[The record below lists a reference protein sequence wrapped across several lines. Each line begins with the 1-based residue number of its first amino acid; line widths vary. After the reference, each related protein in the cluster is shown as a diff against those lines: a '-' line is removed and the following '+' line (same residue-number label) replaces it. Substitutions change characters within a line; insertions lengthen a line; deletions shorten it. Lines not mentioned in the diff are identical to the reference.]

1 MENQVIFAPQVVS
14 PHCKLIV
21 DVEKA
26 PNDKLENKVTFVKCQ
41 GKLVSDTAS
50 KLREAVKPLIASG
63 GRIILD
69 LGDLNHMDSSGLAV
83 LVGLKVSAI
92 NHGYCML
99 ELTNMTPRI
108 LDLLRVTNLV
118 HVLSK

>member
-1 MENQVIFAPQVVS
+1 M
-14 PHCKLIV
+14 
-21 DVEKA
+21 A
-26 PNDKLENKVTFVKCQ
+26 PNDSFYCEIEKTPNDEFGNKVTVVKCHGQ
-41 GKLVSDTAS
+41 LVSDTALQL
-50 KLREAVKPLIASG
+50 KEVIKPLISSG

-69 LGDLNHMDSSGLAV
+69 LGDLHHLDSSGLGT

>member
-1 MENQVIFAPQVVS
+1 MTPNDSFYCE
-14 PHCKLIV
+14 
-21 DVEKA
+21 VETA
-26 PNDKLENKVTFVKCQ
+26 PNDEFGNKVTFVKCH
-41 GKLVSDTAS
+41 GKLVSDTAPQL
-50 KLREAVKPLIASG
+50 KEVVKPLISSG

-69 LGDLNHMDSSGLAV
+69 LGDLNHLDSSGLGA

-108 LDLLRVTNLV
+108 LDLLRVTNLLQ
-118 HVLSK
+118 VLSK

>member
-1 MENQVIFAPQVVS
+1 MAASDSFKCE
-14 PHCKLIV
+14 V
-21 DVEKA
+21 DKA
-26 PNDKLENKVTFVKCQ
+26 PNDEFGNKVTVVKCH

-50 KLREAVKPLIASG
+50 RLKDAVKPLIADG

-69 LGDLNHMDSSGLAV
+69 LGDLNQLDSSGLGT
-83 LVGLKVSAI
+83 LVSVKVSAI
-92 NHGYCML
+92 NQGYCML

-118 HVLSK
+118 QMLGSKSS